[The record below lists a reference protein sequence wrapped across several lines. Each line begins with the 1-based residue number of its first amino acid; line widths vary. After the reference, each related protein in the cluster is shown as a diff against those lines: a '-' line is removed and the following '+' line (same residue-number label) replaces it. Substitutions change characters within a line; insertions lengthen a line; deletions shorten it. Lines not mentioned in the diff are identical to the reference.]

1 MMHFKVSRGFTLVEL
16 MIAMVLGL
24 VLLGGVLGIFLSNQT
39 TNRVNNEL
47 ASLQSSSRLAFQL
60 MSQDIKS
67 AGFSGCNNSRRVVSV
82 IAGAPAWSQWQRGGL
97 EGYASGANGLSESLR
112 LMYGAG
118 ESVSVSTHVPPVINT
133 NASSTLRVN
142 DIAMICDDIQTSIFQ
157 VSGVTAT
164 TVSHATGPA
173 LSCSADL
180 GYQSPLVCTDPRP
193 RVFPSDAMLMRFE
206 SVLWLVDKSTD
217 DPTINSLYRQA
228 IVAGNVVT
236 EEVLFGV
243 SSISFAYQ
251 DGNLPFGPTN
261 FSAAVQM
268 GDVTGVQVSL
278 VMDAK
283 AYANANLPL
292 EMRTIEFFASVRN
305 RLR

>member
-1 MMHFKVSRGFTLVEL
+1 MRSYKKRLGFTLVEL

-47 ASLQSSSRLAFQL
+47 ASLQSSARLAFQL

-67 AGFSGCNNSRRVVSV
+67 AGFSGCNNSSRVVS
-82 IAGAPAWSQWQRGGL
+82 IITGAPAWSQWQGGL
-97 EGYASGANGLSESLR
+97 EGFAAGTNGLSESLR

-133 NASSTLRVN
+133 NASSTLNAN

-157 VSGVTAT
+157 VSTVTAT
-164 TVSHATGPA
+164 TVSHAMGPA

-180 GYQSPLVCTDPRP
+180 GYQSPLVCADPRP
-193 RVFPSDAMLMRFE
+193 RIFPSDSMLMRFE
-206 SVLWLVDKSTD
+206 SVLWLVAESTD
-217 DPTINSLYRQA
+217 DPTISSLYRQA
-228 IVAGNVVT
+228 IIAGNVVT

-243 SSISFAYQ
+243 SSIRFAYQ
-251 DGNLPFGPTN
+251 DGDLPFGPAN

-268 GDVTGVQVSL
+268 GNVTGVQVTL
-278 VMDAK
+278 VMDAN